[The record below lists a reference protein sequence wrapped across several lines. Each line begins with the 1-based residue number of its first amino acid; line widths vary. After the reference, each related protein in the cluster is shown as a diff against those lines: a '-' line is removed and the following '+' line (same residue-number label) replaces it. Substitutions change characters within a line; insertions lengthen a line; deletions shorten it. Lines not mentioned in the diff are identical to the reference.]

1 MLLVSQGMLV
11 IAYKIIV
18 TLGTVTAN
26 RTECWYQITETRQ
39 VKWEPISCVWEKKW
53 SDYKLGS
60 CSLKWPLGNLF
71 Y

>member
-1 MLLVSQGMLV
+1 MLLVSQGILV

-39 VKWEPISCVWEKKW
+39 VRWEPISCVWKKKNGQITNW
-53 SDYKLGS
+53 DHVL
-60 CSLKWPLGNLF
+60 
-71 Y
+71 